1 MLNGLRQVGR
11 WLLQRAENVAAILM
25 VVMMTSFLYQ
35 IVVRYGFGGG
45 TSWAEEICVIMWIWS
60 ILWCTAVVSRPS
72 DDIRIDIVTV
82 KASPMGRRVLEG
94 LCSVALIVLFAIGLP
109 GAWNYVSFMKIEKTP
124 AMGLQYHWIFSV
136 YILFAC
142 AVIVRQSWHLWQA
155 IRGTGHQHFAEG
167 REAAEL

>member
-1 MLNGLRQVGR
+1 MVNGLRQVGR

-109 GAWNYVSFMKIEKTP
+109 GAWNYVSFMKIETTP
-124 AMGLQYHWIFSV
+124 AMGLRYHWIFSV
-136 YILFAC
+136 YILFAV
-142 AVIVRQSWHLWQA
+142 AVIVRQTWHLWHA
-155 IRGTGHQHFAEG
+155 IRGTGTQHYAEG
-167 REAAEL
+167 REAADL

>member
-1 MLNGLRQVGR
+1 MDNRFTRIGQ
-11 WLLQRAENVAAILM
+11 WLLRRSENFAALMM

-35 IVVRYGFGGG
+35 IVVRYGFGGA
-45 TSWAEEICVIMWIWS
+45 TPWAEEICVIMWIWS

-109 GAWNYVSFMKIEKTP
+109 GAWNYVSFMKIETTP
-124 AMGLQYHWIFSV
+124 AMGLRYHWIFSV
-136 YILFAC
+136 YILFAV
-142 AVIVRQSWHLWQA
+142 AVIVRQTWHLWHA
-155 IRGTGHQHFAEG
+155 IRGTGTQHYAEG
-167 REAAEL
+167 REAADL